1 MNQWVSEWERARKKC
16 WIMKVSS
23 LREERT
29 LVHPKLANRLN
40 SNLIIR
46 CCCLAPTIK
55 VELWVSIEN
64 KGRGYVSSND
74 NHVKVALQSLQVAAC
89 SWIYSD
95 ASWPA
100 YFLNVPILAPT
111 YQHINISILQAA
123 VMQVDTRPPDKSATL
138 QTLIIGPI
146 YKYLVCFLLHSF
158 HHVMKLNIL
167 IFIK

>member
-1 MNQWVSEWERARKKC
+1 M
-16 WIMKVSS
+16 
-23 LREERT
+23 
-29 LVHPKLANRLN
+29 
-40 SNLIIR
+40 
-46 CCCLAPTIK
+46 
-55 VELWVSIEN
+55 
-64 KGRGYVSSND
+64 
-74 NHVKVALQSLQVAAC
+74 KVALQSLQVAAC

-95 ASWPA
+95 ASWPE
-100 YFLNVPILAPT
+100 YFFNVPILAPT